1 MELAQIL
8 SVCGVSGIISGLVG
22 VLIAVYLKRPLEKR
36 VTDAEAANARVEAQN
51 TATMLGVQ
59 ALLRDRLL
67 QAYHF
72 YKHQGWASYDDK
84 QNVLNLYTQYEIL
97 GPNGI
102 MERKHNEFLALPDEV
117 IQGFA
122 VKHQSCSFF
131 SPSIAPDKSASA
143 KPLTFVK
150 GERKS

>member
-36 VTDAEAANARVEAQN
+36 VDDAEKANARVEAQN

-67 QAYHF
+67 QAFNF
-72 YKHQGWASYDDK
+72 YLGRGWIGADDRS
-84 QNVLNLYTQYEIL
+84 NIDNMYVQYEAL
-97 GPNGI
+97 GENNVI
-102 MERKHNEFLALPDEV
+102 SDIYNQVRALP
-117 IQGFA
+117 
-122 VKHQSCSFF
+122 
-131 SPSIAPDKSASA
+131 SIPPEAHPIAA
-143 KPLTFVK
+143 HAMAQ
-150 GERKS
+150 